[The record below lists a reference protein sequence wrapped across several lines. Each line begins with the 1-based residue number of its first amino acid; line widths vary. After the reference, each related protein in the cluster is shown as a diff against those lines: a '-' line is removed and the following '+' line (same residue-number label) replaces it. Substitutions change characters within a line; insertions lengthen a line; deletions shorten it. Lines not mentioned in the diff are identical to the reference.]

1 MMLAVVVLA
10 GCDPVEV
17 VDWAKVCAEKA
28 RMDAIRRRKR
38 EERTVDNAIIRDGGG
53 STTNVGVINEC
64 GSVVKLLKGEDGR
77 VFGLGTFD
85 A

>member
-53 STTNVGVINEC
+53 FDNEC
-64 GSVVKLLKGEDGR
+64 GGDQR
-77 VFGLGTFD
+77 VW
-85 A
+85 

>member
-17 VDWAKVCAEKA
+17 VDWAKACADKA

-38 EERTVDNAIIRDGGG
+38 DERTVDDAIIGIQDGGG
-53 STTNVGVINEC
+53 STTNVG
-64 GSVVKLLKGEDGR
+64 GSTSVVEW
-77 VFGLGTFD
+77 
-85 A
+85 